1 MRYRYSPSSY
11 DEHFCLK
18 PPLVLWVALLY
29 LSRAITL
36 PFILGLGTLAGVSSD
51 TRAMFQGLFSAYSLV
66 PSFFAAVVLF
76 ALIRRSPSASR
87 TVRWI
92 CTRGRLILV
101 ISALLDLAVVLT
113 DSALHHSEL
122 DAQAGSG
129 LLAGALDLY
138 FLVYLLAARRV
149 RDVFSDFPAPT
160 ELASR

>member
-1 MRYRYSPSSY
+1 MRFRYSQSSY
-11 DEHFCLK
+11 DEHLCLK
-18 PPLVLWVALLY
+18 PPLLLWVALLY
-29 LSRAITL
+29 LSRAVSL
-36 PFILGLGTLAGVSSD
+36 PVVLGLSSVAGVSSD
-51 TRAMFQGLFSAYSLV
+51 TKEIFQGLFGAYTLL

-101 ISALLDLAVVLT
+101 ISALLDLALVV
-113 DSALHHSEL
+113 DSAFRHTEL
-122 DAQAGSG
+122 DGQAGLG
-129 LLAGALDLY
+129 LLTGVFDLY
-138 FLVYLLAARRV
+138 FLVYVLAARRV